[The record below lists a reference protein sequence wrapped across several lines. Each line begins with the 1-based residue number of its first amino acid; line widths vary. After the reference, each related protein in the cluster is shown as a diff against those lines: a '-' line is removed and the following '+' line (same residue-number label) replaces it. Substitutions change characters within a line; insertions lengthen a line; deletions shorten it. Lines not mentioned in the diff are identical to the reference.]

1 MGKPKAILFGP
12 FVGELYWECGRFAPM
27 LSHMVNHPLPK
38 YKNAKYIVLTREER
52 FDLYGTY
59 ADILIPLKI
68 PNDYNGKTQPDCF
81 RLQGMR
87 KGLYLEIVE
96 LFRKKYEKN
105 YNIVRHIYPNI
116 QRYTD
121 KNQFTK
127 EKMRY
132 VFSPRKVNY
141 KLVKEY
147 IKSDKPLVVLAPRFR
162 KGYRRNWPRWEE
174 FYDILYRDEFLID
187 KFQFIICGKIGEYI
201 KDRKDRFLDMTKIQ
215 LEEGSSLVGL
225 LLAIMERAILT
236 VGSQS
241 AIPNISLLYKV
252 EVLEF
257 GNQRQLH
264 TKTYNHFNTPITF
277 INNVKYNI
285 APMEFFNYMR
295 KILKKKGDKIK

>member
-1 MGKPKAILFGP
+1 MGKPRAVLFGP
-12 FVGELYWECGRFAPM
+12 FVGELYWECGRFAPI
-27 LSHMVNHPLPK
+27 LSHMVNHPSPNNK
-38 YKNAKYIVLTREER
+38 FKNMKYIVLTRKDR

-68 PNDYNGKTQPDCF
+68 PNDYNGSTQPDCF
-81 RLQGMR
+81 RLKGMR
-87 KGLYLEIVE
+87 EGLYLEIID
-96 LFRKKYEKN
+96 LFKKKYKKD

-116 QRYTD
+116 SRYTD
-121 KNQFTK
+121 KNQFNK

-141 KLVKEY
+141 KLVNDY
-147 IKSDKPLVVLAPRFR
+147 ITSDKPLVVLAPRFR
-162 KGYRRNWPRWEE
+162 KGYRRNWPRWPE
-174 FYDILYRDEFLID
+174 FYDLLYKDEFLMD
-187 KFQFIICGKIGEYI
+187 KFQFMICGKNGECI
-201 KDRKDRFLDMTKIQ
+201 KDPKDRFLDMTKIP
-215 LEEGSSLVGL
+215 LEEGSSLVGFL
-225 LLAIMERAILT
+225 LVIMKQAILT

-277 INNVKYNI
+277 IDNVKYNI
-285 APMEFFNYMR
+285 GPEEFFSYMR
-295 KILKKKGDKIK
+295 KILKKKEIK